1 MRLNILLVFIAL
13 AVARPFSQ
21 VQVQRG
27 SNERVGGLS
36 PGLLKSVQKYI
47 ADHHES
53 PEEYVV
59 RQFATHDIIFL
70 GEMHGVRQNLEFLQQ
85 LLPRLY
91 AAGVYNLGYE
101 FSVYKD
107 QPKIDRLLASTSYDP
122 GIANDLLNE
131 IDLTYV
137 TREYTDVYR
146 AAWELN
152 RKLPP
157 GSHPFRI
164 VALNIDQS
172 GQTPSDAWGGQ
183 KLNIHDQTNI
193 FWSQVISKEF
203 LAKREKAL
211 IYSGSGH
218 AFTRFF
224 YQRKQDHSISAGNL
238 IHNVI
243 RDRAMTILLHGD
255 GDRKDL
261 TRQIDDLVETG
272 NTGRPAGFDTRNTAL
287 GTLPVPDN
295 GYLFGKENCGP
306 FALGDVADGYL
317 WLGRR
322 TDLAGVRFIRG
333 FVTPKNIAQIESRWR
348 QEHPRDRPYS
358 KGEMEEAAADNW
370 RHLQVVFK

>member
-1 MRLNILLVFIAL
+1 MRINSVLSPIALLVVGLFGQAQVPPD
-13 AVARPFSQ
+13 ANARM
-21 VQVQRG
+21 
-27 SNERVGGLS
+27 SNLS
-36 PGLLKSVQKYI
+36 PGVVGSVQKYI

-53 PEEYVV
+53 PEDYVV
-59 RQFATHDIIFL
+59 RQFATHDIIFM
-70 GEMHGVRQNLEFLQQ
+70 GEMHGVRQNLEFLQR
-85 LLPRLY
+85 LLPRLH

-122 GIANDLLNE
+122 GIANDLLSE

-137 TREYTDVYR
+137 TQEYTDVYK

-157 GSHPFRI
+157 GAHPFRI
-164 VALNIDQS
+164 VALNIDEN

-183 KLNIHDQTNI
+183 RLNIHDQTNI

-203 LAKREKAL
+203 LAKHEKAL

-218 AFTRFF
+218 AYTRFF

-238 IHNVI
+238 IHNVV

-261 TRQIDDLVETG
+261 TQQIDELVGTG
-272 NTGRPAGFDTRNTAL
+272 AHPSGFDTWNTAL
-287 GTLPVPDN
+287 GTLPVPGG
-295 GYLFGKENCGP
+295 GYLFGKQNCGP
-306 FALGDVADGYL
+306 FTLGDVADGYL

-322 TDLAGVRFIRG
+322 TDLTGVRFIKG
-333 FVTPKNIAQIESRWR
+333 FVTSKNIAQIETRWR
-348 QEHPRDRPYS
+348 GDHPRNRAYTRE
-358 KGEMEEAAADNW
+358 EMEEAAADNW
-370 RHLQVVFK
+370 RHLQDVFK